1 MKGRI
6 PGTLFALPFF
16 GVGAWMLWSIGS
28 TFHDAWRMQQWT
40 PVEARLVT
48 AGYES
53 HSGDDSTTYEAY
65 ARYSYTFDGGQYTGD
80 RVTIAGGA
88 DNIGDYH
95 IDIGNSL
102 SSKRARGETITVLVD
117 PEDPSESIIDARIRW
132 GLVGFK
138 SIFVFVFGG
147 IGLGML
153 IFIWRAPRK
162 KDAALPEYQASPWL
176 LNHDWQTPTIRSNSK
191 AAMWGAWAF
200 AAFWNLVSAFTPF
213 MAWKEVTEKQNY
225 LALVA
230 LLFPLIGIGLL
241 AWAIRRTLEWRRF
254 GPAPVTL
261 DPFPGSIGGHVGGTI
276 DLNLPWDST
285 ARFQLTLTNL
295 RSHISGSG
303 KNRKRSEKAEWQD
316 EIVAHAEPGGMG
328 TRLTFRFDVP
338 EGLQPS
344 DAQQEGDDYH
354 IWRLSLGAEVP
365 GADVDRDYEIP
376 VYATATQSR
385 HLSRHAVERGRTAQ
399 AEISEA
405 GVRDIIRWKN
415 GMTGRSMFYPAGR
428 FLWANIMGF
437 VIGAVFA
444 GAGYFLIVEEG
455 AAVFGSIFGGVG
467 ALVAISA
474 FYMATNS
481 LEVWQ
486 DGTHL
491 RTLRRWL
498 GIPISRKAMA
508 KSEFVRLRKKKSMKT
523 QSGGKHVIYYA
534 IHAVDRQGN
543 KLAVGD
549 GFKGA
554 SQAKAAMRIIASE
567 LGLRYE
573 PEEKESTG
581 KSGSYDADVLTA
593 DY

>member
-6 PGTLFALPFF
+6 FGTLFALPFF
-16 GVGAWMLWSIGS
+16 SIGVWMLWSISS
-28 TFHDAWRMQQWT
+28 TVFDAWRMQQWA
-40 PVEARLVT
+40 PVEAQLMT

-65 ARYSYTFDGGQYTGD
+65 ARYSYTFGGAHYTGD

-95 IDIGNSL
+95 IDMGNTL
-102 SSKRARGETITVLVD
+102 SGKRARGETVTIRVD
-117 PEDPSESIIDARIRW
+117 PEAPSQSIIDPGIRW
-132 GLVGFK
+132 GLLGFK
-138 SIFVFVFGG
+138 SISVFVFGG
-147 IGLGML
+147 VGLGML
-153 IFIWRAPRK
+153 IFIWRAPKK
-162 KDAALPEYQASPWL
+162 KDSSLPEYQASPWL

-191 AAMWGAWAF
+191 MAMWGAWAF
-200 AAFWNLVSAFTPF
+200 AAFWNLISSVTPF
-213 MAWKEVTEKQNY
+213 IAWKEVTENQNY

-230 LLFPLIGIGLL
+230 LLFPLVGLGLL

-254 GPAPVTL
+254 GPAPVLL

-276 DLNLPWDST
+276 DLNLPWDAA

-295 RSHISGSG
+295 RSYISGSG
-303 KNRKRSEKAEWQD
+303 KDRKRREKAEWQD
-316 EIVAHAEPGGMG
+316 EIVAHAEPGGKG

-338 EGLQPS
+338 GGLQPS
-344 DAQQEGDDYH
+344 DAQQDGDDYH
-354 IWRLSLGAEVP
+354 VWRLSLSADIP
-365 GADVDRDYEIP
+365 GADLDRDYEIP

-385 HLSRHAVERGRTAQ
+385 HLSRHAVERGRAVQT
-399 AEISEA
+399 EMSEA
-405 GVRDIIRWKN
+405 GVRDVIRWKN
-415 GMTGRSMFYPAGR
+415 GLTGRSIFYPAGR
-428 FLWANIMGF
+428 FLWANLMGF
-437 VIGAVFA
+437 VIGAIFA

-455 AAVFGSIFGGVG
+455 AAIFGGVFG
-467 ALVAISA
+467 GVGVLVAVSA

-486 DGTHL
+486 DGTHI
-491 RTLRRWL
+491 RALRRWL

-508 KSEFVRLRKKKSMKT
+508 KSDFARLKKKKSMKT
-523 QSGGKHVIYYA
+523 QSGGKHIIYYA

-549 GFKGA
+549 GFRGA

-567 LGLRYE
+567 LGLRHE
-573 PEEKESTG
+573 PEEKENAG
-581 KSGSYDADVLTA
+581 NPDLYDVDVLTA
-593 DY
+593 DF

>member
-6 PGTLFALPFF
+6 FGTLFALPFF
-16 GVGAWMLWSIGS
+16 GVGVWMLWSIGS
-28 TFHDAWRMQQWT
+28 TIFAAWQMQQWV
-40 PVEARLVT
+40 PVEARLIT

-53 HSGDDSTTYEAY
+53 HAGDDSTTYEAY
-65 ARYSYTFDGGQYTGD
+65 ASYSYSFGGGLYTGD

-88 DNIGDYH
+88 DNIGDYQT
-95 IDIGNSL
+95 DMGRLIGSRL
-102 SSKRARGETITVLVD
+102 ARGETITVLVD
-117 PEDPSESIIDARIRW
+117 PQAPARSIIDPDIRW
-132 GLVGFK
+132 GLLGFK

-147 IGLGML
+147 VGFGLL
-153 IFIWRAPRK
+153 IVIWRAPEK
-162 KDAALPEYQASPWL
+162 KDASLPEFQASPWL

-191 AAMWGAWAF
+191 VAMWGAWAF
-200 AAFWNLVSAFTPF
+200 AAFWNLVSSVTPV
-213 MAWKEVTEKQNY
+213 MAWKEVTENQNY

-230 LLFPLIGIGLL
+230 LLFPLVGLGLL

-276 DLNLPWDST
+276 DLNLPWDAA

-295 RSHISGSG
+295 RSHVSGSG
-303 KNRKRSEKAEWQD
+303 KNRERRENAEWQD
-316 EIVAHAEPGGMG
+316 ERVAQAEPGGKG

-338 EGLQPS
+338 AGLQPS
-344 DAQQEGDDYH
+344 DAQQEGDEYH
-354 IWRLSLGAEVP
+354 VWRLSLSADIP
-365 GADVDRDYEIP
+365 GADLDRDYEIP

-385 HLSRHAVERGRTAQ
+385 HLSRHALDRGRTAQ
-399 AEISEA
+399 AAMADA
-405 GVRDIIRWKN
+405 GARDVIRWKN

-428 FLWANIMGF
+428 FFWANLMGF

-444 GAGYFLIVEEG
+444 GAGYMLIVKEG
-455 AAVFGSIFGGVG
+455 AAIFGGVFGGVG
-467 ALVAISA
+467 ALIAMAA

-486 DGTHL
+486 DGTHI

-498 GIPISRKAMA
+498 GIPVSRKAMA
-508 KSEFVRLRKKKSMKT
+508 KSDFTHLGKKKSMKT

-534 IHAVDRQGN
+534 IHAVDRQGD
-543 KLAVGD
+543 KLVIGD
-549 GFKGA
+549 GFRGA
-554 SQAKAAMRIIASE
+554 SRAKAAMRIIAAE

-573 PEEKESTG
+573 PDEKESTG
-581 KSGSYDADVLTA
+581 KPGLYDADVLTA
-593 DY
+593 DS